1 MSKLH
6 ELYGQGQSVWIDFI
20 RRSFIASGELK
31 NWLDKGVRGVTS
43 NPTIFHKAI
52 TGSNDYDVDL
62 ALLARQDKSIEQ
74 VYEALVLDDIA
85 RAADIEYPLW
95 LSSEAGDGFVSIEVS
110 PHLAHDTAGTIAEA
124 RRLFA
129 TLAHPNVMIKVPATP
144 AGIPAIETLISDGIN
159 INVTLI
165 FGREQYRQTAE
176 AYIAG
181 LQKRLALHGDITR
194 LASVASVFVS
204 RLDTLADPIL
214 GTLGAPELLGTI
226 ALANAKLTY
235 VDFQQLF
242 SGERWERLAAQGARV
257 QRPLWASTGT
267 KNPSYPDTLYV
278 DNLVGAYTVNTIPP
292 ATLDAVID
300 HGKTKTRVGDGVLQA
315 QERLERLANLGIN
328 LFSWTEQL
336 LREGVSAF
344 STSYDSLLASI
355 QEKCNLLRT

>member
-20 RRSFIASGELK
+20 KRSFLTSGELK
-31 NWLDKGVRGVTS
+31 NWLDKGARGVTS
-43 NPTIFHKAI
+43 NPTIFNKAI
-52 TGSNDYDVDL
+52 TGSDDYDVDL
-62 ALLARQDKSIEQ
+62 ALLARQNKSVEQ

-85 RAADIEYPLW
+85 RAADIEYSLW
-95 LSSEAGDGFVSIEVS
+95 QSSEAGDGFVSIEVS
-110 PHLAHDTAGTIAEA
+110 PLLAHDTTGTIAEA
-124 RRLFA
+124 RRLYA
-129 TLAHPNVMIKVPATP
+129 ALGHPNVMIKVPATP

-181 LQKRLALHGDITR
+181 LEKRLAAHGDITR

-204 RLDTLADPIL
+204 RLDNLADPIL
-214 GTLGAPELLGTI
+214 GTLGAHELQGTL

-242 SGERWERLAAQGARV
+242 AGDRWERLAQRGARV

-278 DNLVGAYTVNTIPP
+278 DSLVGPHTVNTIPP
-292 ATLDAVID
+292 ATLDAVVD
-300 HGKTKTRVGDGVLQA
+300 HGKTETSIGEGVPQA
-315 QERLERLANLGIN
+315 QECFERLASLGIN
-328 LFSWTEQL
+328 MFSWTDQL
-336 LREGVSAF
+336 LQEGVAAF
-344 STSYDSLLASI
+344 GKSYDSLLASI
-355 QEKCNLLRT
+355 QEKCNLLRK